1 MMEKTDR
8 RELKDFPI
16 SPDRAL
22 TSRLPAFPTHGGQV
36 RTIMRHFP
44 DAPRPFID
52 LSTGINPNAYP
63 FTMPSFHALTR
74 LPEADEEKDLRVA
87 AARAY
92 GAVDPD
98 MVVTGPGSQ
107 SLISLLPR
115 ILPASQACIWGPTYS
130 GHDTAWKLSEKTVE
144 QVFDGENLWQKAAL
158 PGTVCILCNPNNPDG
173 RIAPPA
179 PLKALADRCA
189 SYGNHL
195 IIDEAFADFDCES
208 LIPALP
214 NPGLIV
220 LRSFGKT
227 YGLPG
232 IRLGFLLTSPGMAE
246 RARNLVGAW
255 PVSSIAITAGR
266 EALLDTGWLEQ
277 ARMTALRAKSRLTAL
292 LDRAG
297 LRHTGQASL
306 FILVQTHHAVAL
318 WNHLCEHGIVSRIF
332 PERPDTLRLGLPG
345 DEQAWTRLEAA
356 LECWRERI
364 ITV

>member
-1 MMEKTDR
+1 MSDEN
-8 RELKDFPI
+8 I
-16 SPDRAL
+16 SFRPV
-22 TSRLPAFPTHGGQV
+22 SIPVHGGQV

-44 DAPRPFID
+44 DAPRPYID

-63 FTMPSFHALTR
+63 FTLPSFHSLTR

-87 AARAY
+87 AAIAY
-92 GAVDPD
+92 GAADPD

-130 GHDTAWKLSEKTVE
+130 GHATAWNLSGKTVA
-144 QVFDGENLWQKAAL
+144 QVFDWENLWQKAAH

-173 RIAPPA
+173 RIVSRV
-179 PLKALADRCA
+179 PLKELADRCA

-195 IIDEAFADFDCES
+195 IIDEAFADLDCES

-214 NPGLIV
+214 YPGLIV

-232 IRLGFLLTSPGMAE
+232 IRLGFLLASPDMAE
-246 RARNLVGAW
+246 QARNLMGAW
-255 PVSSIAITAGR
+255 PVSSIAITAGK
-266 EALLDTGWLEQ
+266 EALRDDDWLEQ
-277 ARMTALRAKSRLTAL
+277 ARLTALRAKNRLVTL

-306 FILVQTHHAVAL
+306 FTLIQTHNAETF
-318 WNHLCEHGIVSRIF
+318 WTHLCEHGIVSRIF
-332 PERPDTLRLGLPG
+332 AERPDTLRLGLPAN
-345 DEQAWTRLEAA
+345 EEAWTRLETAI
-356 LECWRERI
+356 EYWRERMMA
-364 ITV
+364 V